1 MEKWKEITGYEGY
14 YSVSNYGRIKSL
26 SRNVGYNLKES
37 ILTPNLSKVGYRT
50 VDLYKNKKRKTFYV
64 HRLVAFEF
72 CDNNNGYDCINHIDE
87 NKLNNHF
94 SNLEWCNYQYNN
106 TFGKMANIHD
116 KSVIMVDKNDVDIKE
131 YKSIKDAAFDTFQKT
146 TSNIISCCR
155 GRRVFAG
162 GYKWRYAI

>member
-14 YSVSNYGRIKSL
+14 YSISNYGRIKSL

-37 ILTPNLSKVGYRT
+37 ILTINLSKVGYKT

-72 CDNNNGYDCINHIDE
+72 CDNKNGYDCINHIDE

-94 SNLEWCNYQYNN
+94 SNLEWWFVESWSGDRNY
-106 TFGKMANIHD
+106 FGPIFLLTLVS
-116 KSVIMVDKNDVDIKE
+116 KSGLGVE
-131 YKSIKDAAFDTFQKT
+131 YDPAS
-146 TSNIISCCR
+146 
-155 GRRVFAG
+155 
-162 GYKWRYAI
+162 